1 MDIKDLLSRLD
12 TINEAANPA
21 QQAAKAI
28 AMKNAGKKPKHEGAT
43 GPEFT
48 GYWKG
53 TDKGTPGKHMV
64 GASENILR
72 DLERKLDETP
82 VRDLMREYREF
93 KEATPAQPGN
103 TPTLGADL
111 TKPGTPQQQQQQ
123 DPAQQAAQQKL
134 DQQEKAEQNNLQKGV
149 ASLKMAGAAVSNPAN
164 LTKAFDKVD
173 DQQALNPADKGA
185 IASAGTVLAPIMS
198 NPQLQGKFK
207 NLVMQASAEQKKQ
220 QQTQQQVA
228 TPPGAKQITPGAP
241 K

>member
-1 MDIKDLLSRLD
+1 MDIKDLLARID
-12 TINEAANPA
+12 TISEAATSA

-28 AMKNAGKKPKHEGAT
+28 AMKNAGKKPK
-43 GPEFT
+43 
-48 GYWKG
+48 
-53 TDKGTPGKHMV
+53 
-64 GASENILR
+64 SENILR
-72 DLERKLDETP
+72 DLERRLDETP

-93 KEATPAQPGN
+93 KEADTPVQTGM
-103 TPTLGADL
+103 PTLGADL
-111 TKPGTPQQQQQQ
+111 TKPGTPQQQQQA
-123 DPAQQAAQQKL
+123 DPAQAAAQQKL

-164 LTKAFDKVD
+164 LTKAFGKVD

-198 NPQLQGKFK
+198 NPQLQSKFK
-207 NLVMQASAEQKKQ
+207 DLVTQASAAEKKQ

-228 TPPGAKQITPGAP
+228 PPAGAVKPTTPGAP